1 MAHHSS
7 SSSSGSTSGTRSGYG
22 KVLKDF
28 ILDLV
33 AHPEPSPKHLLPP
46 SRESSCS
53 YKPNKTTLNLW
64 KDHIQV
70 HHQALRHSR
79 LLFSLCQGRR
89 SRIPMERK
97 LGQRGQVLPNPSY
110 QLFNQRFPLLRVP
123 EGRWSQSIKSQV
135 LYQIV
140 AFWRYCW
147 ILQLDLRL
155 SFRLRKN

>member
-28 ILDLV
+28 ILGGTSGAIAKTL
-33 AHPEPSPKHLLPP
+33 AAPL
-46 SRESSCS
+46 RESSCS